1 MKCWL
6 ESHIEAKWFWNYGCK
21 CNQLASIKEKH
32 GFCHKWERNRF
43 YEIYCGIRTRC
54 KWTSWKEARKWY
66 HDKGIKNE
74 WNTFEEFK
82 NDMYDSYLDHV
93 KKFWIKNTSIDRIDW
108 NWNYCKDN
116 CRWATCTEQNKNRY
130 ITNYVEYN
138 WKRYSAWELAEET
151 WMTRLQASS
160 RISSIKSWS
169 IPITSLLKPHKDK
182 FILSAEIDW
191 KTYYAKDIS
200 NLTWI
205 NERWW
210 RQRLR
215 DYIDW
220 KITKEKLF
228 RIKSK

>member
-43 YEIYCGIRTRC
+43 YEIYCGIRRRC
-54 KWTSWKEARKWY
+54 KWTAGWDTNKWY
-66 HDKGIKNE
+66 FDKGIKNE
-74 WNTFEEFK
+74 WNTFEDFK

-93 KKFWIKNTSIDRIDW
+93 KKYWEKQTSIDRIDW

-151 WMTRLQASS
+151 WMTTLQAAY
-160 RISSIKSWS
+160 RISSVKSWS
-169 IPITSLLKPHKDK
+169 IPLSSLLKPHKDK